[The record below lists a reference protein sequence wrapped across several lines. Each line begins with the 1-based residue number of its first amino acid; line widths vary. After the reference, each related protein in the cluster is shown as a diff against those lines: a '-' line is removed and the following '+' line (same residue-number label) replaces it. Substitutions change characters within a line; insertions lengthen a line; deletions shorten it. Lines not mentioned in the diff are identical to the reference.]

1 MIRPGWLIHYP
12 PFFFISSGIKLFRG
26 LLERRLTKL
35 GLVTQPLPNVVCI
48 TPPPLM
54 SQPRRLGWPQQTDGI
69 CMEGPGKH
77 SITGIWFKQSTISL
91 FIIRRHFGSSPPPA
105 HHLHGQQN
113 SSSSES
119 SSSVTM
125 SAQAAHSSTRKSPPP
140 NATNLHP
147 PHRKQTHP
155 PPKKAQN
162 SVLRFKPKS
171 QTRKKKL

>member
-1 MIRPGWLIHYP
+1 MIRPGWLIHYPP

-35 GLVTQPLPNVVCI
+35 GLVTQPLPKFVFI

-91 FIIRRHFGSSPPPA
+91 FIIRRHFGSSPPRLIIFMVSRIHHHQNLHHLSPCRLKLHTAARERA
-105 HHLHGQQN
+105 HHP
-113 SSSSES
+113 
-119 SSSVTM
+119 T
-125 SAQAAHSSTRKSPPP
+125 PP
-140 NATNLHP
+140 TS
-147 PHRKQTHP
+147 THP
-155 PPKKAQN
+155 TGSKRTHHQKRKN
-162 SVLRFKPKS
+162 SVLKFTSKS
-171 QTRKKKL
+171 RPRKKKL